1 MFAKT
6 VLDNGVR
13 IISERVGGVRTVAVG
28 IWIEAG
34 SRDEHDLNAGVSH
47 CIEHMFF
54 KGTGRRDAT
63 AIAREFDILGGNGNA
78 FTSRE
83 HTCCHATVRDADL
96 PQLVDLL
103 ADLVCCST
111 FAEEEFIH
119 ERGVIL
125 QEIAMAED
133 DPADLVHDLFAG
145 LLFAG
150 HPLGRP
156 VLGGRET
163 VAVMDRHRLLD
174 HRGRFHRPERIVIS
188 AAGNVAHEEL
198 VALCRPYFEGFAPQA
213 AGRPPARTTPP
224 PASHPARRIYRRDLE
239 QVHVVLGVRTG
250 GLADPDRF
258 ALVLLNVVLG
268 GNMSSRLFQQIREER
283 GLAYS
288 VYSYLD
294 TFADC
299 GQLAVYLGVDAA
311 TLGESLAIVGQQFAS
326 LCERPVAEAELER
339 ALRYALAD
347 LYLSAENM
355 EARMGRNARNEFTFG
370 RFIPYDEVA
379 AQFGRVRA
387 ADIQRLARA
396 ILGGPVAG
404 AVLGPVV
411 TPEVEWGAL

>member
-1 MFAKT
+1 MFART

-13 IISERVGGVRTVAVG
+13 IISERVAGVRTVALGV
-28 IWIEAG
+28 WIDAG

-54 KGTGRRDAT
+54 KGTTRRDAA

-96 PQLVDLL
+96 PRLVDLL
-103 ADLVCCST
+103 ADIVCCST
-111 FAEEEFIH
+111 FAEEEFAS

-156 VLGGRET
+156 VLGSRET
-163 VAVMDRHRLLD
+163 VAAMDRHRLLD
-174 HRGRFHRPERIVIS
+174 HRHRFHRPDRIVVS
-188 AAGNVAHEEL
+188 AAGNVAHDDL
-198 VALCRPYFEGFAPQA
+198 VALCRPWFEPLTG
-213 AGRPPARTTPP
+213 AGPPPPARTAPGP
-224 PASHPARRIYRRDLE
+224 VAGRRRIYSRDLE
-239 QVHVVLGVRTG
+239 QVHVVLGARTG

-258 ALVLLNVVLG
+258 ALLLLNVILG
-268 GNMSSRLFQQIREER
+268 GNMSSRLFQRIREER

-311 TLGESLAIVGQQFAS
+311 TLGEGLAVVGEEFMA
-326 LCERPVAEAELER
+326 LCEREVDGAELDR
-339 ALRYALAD
+339 ALRYAMAD

-355 EARMGRNARNEFTFG
+355 EARMGRNARNEFLFG
-370 RFIPYDEVA
+370 RFVPHDEVA
-379 AQFGRVRA
+379 AGLERVRP
-387 ADIQRLARA
+387 ADIRRMARMVLA
-396 ILGGPVAG
+396 GPVAG

-411 TPEVEWGAL
+411 APEVEWGML